1 MADEDKTRILTW
13 QDVGGTPPEVE
24 PRIVDEKIMFAC
36 PNGHTLRVPLEL
48 GGKRGKCSKCG
59 VPLQIPAVQHE
70 EESLPV
76 IDTGSNEP
84 VVDEVPPFIDVSVT
98 AKSPPAAA
106 TQPSPAGPARVP
118 PPIDDPGTEDWN
130 FEVAG
135 QTAPAAPPGAWQS
148 VDDGHANPTAR
159 LVARLWAERDHGG
172 IVELHLAGGSV
183 ILPEFYEPNWSR
195 GTHGLFASQTADG
208 SVTLTAVAW
217 DTVLKIVVRQL
228 TAVPDDMFT

>member
-118 PPIDDPGTEDWN
+118 PPVDDPGTEDWN

-159 LVARLWAERDHGG
+159 LVARLWAERTESANAVTQSTRPPLVRNLSSCKRVPAWKTTRSADSLGKP
-172 IVELHLAGGSV
+172 V
-183 ILPEFYEPNWSR
+183 IASPESGFS
-195 GTHGLFASQTADG
+195 G
-208 SVTLTAVAW
+208 
-217 DTVLKIVVRQL
+217 
-228 TAVPDDMFT
+228 

>member
-1 MADEDKTRILTW
+1 MVDEDKTRILSW

-24 PRIVDEKIMFAC
+24 PRIADGKIVFAC

-59 VPLQIPAVQHE
+59 VPLQIPAVPVAE
-70 EESLPV
+70 LLPV

-84 VVDEVPPFIDVSVT
+84 VADDLPPFIDVS
-98 AKSPPAAA
+98 APAPSPPASAA
-106 TQPSPAGPARVP
+106 PAVP
-118 PPIDDPGTEDWN
+118 PPPDDGGPEDWN
-130 FEVAG
+130 FDVS
-135 QTAPAAPPGAWQS
+135 APAAPAFAAGVPLPA
-148 VDDGHANPTAR
+148 DDVQANPTAR

-195 GTHGLFASQTADG
+195 GTHGLFASQAADG

-217 DTVLKIVVRQL
+217 ETVLKIVVRQL

>member
-1 MADEDKTRILTW
+1 MADEDKTRILSW

-24 PRIVDEKIMFAC
+24 PRIVDGKIVFTC

-59 VPLQIPAVQHE
+59 VPLQIPAAQV

-84 VVDEVPPFIDVSVT
+84 VVEDLPPFIDVSAT
-98 AKSPPAAA
+98 TNAAPSPA
-106 TQPSPAGPARVP
+106 PSPAGRASVP
-118 PPIDDPGTEDWN
+118 PPDDAGPQDWN
-130 FEVAG
+130 FDVA
-135 QTAPAAPPGAWQS
+135 APAAPAFQSGAPS
-148 VDDGHANPTAR
+148 PADDGHANPTAR

-195 GTHGLFASQTADG
+195 GTHGLFASQAADG
-208 SVTLTAVAW
+208 TVTLTAVAW
-217 DTVLKIVVRQL
+217 ETVLKIVVRQL